1 MRFRAS
7 ELGHI
12 MADSSSAKITEKQ
25 TQELNKLLEKVKLTE
40 LQAVRRDELIA
51 KRDAPAVLSQGAK
64 TYIQKKALHHK
75 YGIED
80 TIESRY
86 LDKGIICEDEAV
98 QIYATVS
105 GEHLIFKNEEHFSN
119 DYVHGTPDLILDN
132 RIVDIKCSWSLDS
145 FPFFEDKLKTLY
157 FYQVQAY
164 MWLTDKDK
172 AEVAYVLVNTP
183 EHLFQQELERE
194 KWKVKDTQGVLDL
207 TAEMESDIY
216 EELILKHNF
225 DRIPFDKRVKRF
237 YVEADQTVQWKIQE
251 KVKLA
256 NEYFNEVIEE
266 L

>member
-12 MADSSSAKITEKQ
+12 MADERSAVITP
-25 TQELNKLLEKVKLTE
+25 TQLKELNRLLEKISLTD

-51 KRDAPAVLSQGAK
+51 KRDAPPVLSQGAK

-105 GEHLIFKNEEHFSN
+105 GEHLIFKNEEHFNN
-119 DYVHGTPDLILDN
+119 DFVQGTPDLILED

-164 MWLTDKDK
+164 MWLTDKSK

-183 EHLFQQELERE
+183 DHLFQQELERE

-237 YVEADQTVQWKIQE
+237 YVEADQTIQWKIQE

-256 NEYFNEVIEE
+256 NEYFNEVIEA